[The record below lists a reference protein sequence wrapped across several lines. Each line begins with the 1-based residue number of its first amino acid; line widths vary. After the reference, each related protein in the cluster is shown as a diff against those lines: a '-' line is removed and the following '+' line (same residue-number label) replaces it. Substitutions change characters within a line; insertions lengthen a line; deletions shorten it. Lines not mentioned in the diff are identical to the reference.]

1 MSRED
6 RFQPRITRMDTDKD
20 LGARPQSRTGFIPFS
35 GAAAPLSRANGM
47 NSVLLLF
54 AFVVFF
60 TTLFAASAYATPPKI
75 EQFLKSHC
83 VQCHGPEKQKGDR
96 RFDQL
101 PGDFAEDRSLEFW
114 QDIVDQLNLGE
125 MPPEKA
131 NQPEAGEVLEVV
143 NWVTDQLKRAYAA
156 RKDVAGKTVLRRL
169 NRVEYD
175 LTVRHLLRLEDM
187 LADPTDVFP
196 PDETEEHF
204 NNIGSALITSD
215 FLMQHYLSAAEIFIE
230 RAAQPGPRPETRK
243 WRFNAPFHSHGN
255 RHDGLDRKGQYQ
267 HIRKNTSEYGG
278 FLWLSKFE
286 QGVPVGGY
294 YKIRFKAQGIHRD
307 YPYDERIVG
316 VQKQEPLRAA
326 LFASSRAFGELSK
339 RTASDRQLA
348 EFDLP
353 DDAPQWFETT
363 AWLDKGFQPRLT
375 FPNGPTT
382 TKGIRSKLVQTY
394 PDTFQKFIDGYVGL
408 RDTLHPRHKE
418 WLAEQKKLRQQP
430 KKKGVPA
437 ILDTKDFFNKF
448 NTTAAWSQFFS
459 DYKGPRVRVFEIEL
473 EGPIHEQWPPQ
484 SHRAL
489 FGDHDPTLKN
499 APTILKRF
507 ADRAFRRPATDEELS
522 VLNTLVVE
530 RINKGDSE
538 LQALK
543 LGLRAV
549 LCSPGFLYLREN
561 EGELDDNALA
571 SRLSYFLWSCMP
583 DDELM
588 ALAAAGRLREPKTL
602 EAQTERLLADPRSH
616 AFVDNFTSRW
626 LQLYKIGS
634 MPPGNRTFREYFI
647 DNLEP
652 AMKVETRMF
661 FAHLLKN
668 NLPLARFLDSDFT
681 FVNGGLARLYGID
694 GVRGAAFQKVALKDP
709 RRGGLLGQA
718 SILTASANGIDTSP
732 VIRGIWVLENILGT
746 PPNPPPPDVEPL
758 EPDIRGA
765 TTIRDQLKKHREVPT
780 CNECHRKI
788 DPLGFALENFDPIG
802 GWRDRYERR
811 RGEDPVVDAS
821 GQLPDGADF
830 ENVIGLKKIL
840 ASKQDQFARCLTEKM
855 LAYSMGR
862 TLGVSDR
869 PHVDQIVAD
878 LKRDGA
884 GLQDLVLQIV
894 ASEPFRTK

>member
-1 MSRED
+1 MKAL
-6 RFQPRITRMDTDKD
+6 RILTAICLT
-20 LGARPQSRTGFIPFS
+20 A
-35 GAAAPLSRANGM
+35 
-47 NSVLLLF
+47 
-54 AFVVFF
+54 
-60 TTLFAASAYATPPKI
+60 AASATSAATPPPAK
-75 EQFLKSHC
+75 FLKTYC

-101 PGDFAEDRSLEFW
+101 PRDFSDDRSLEFW
-114 QDIVDQLNLGE
+114 QDVVDQLNLGE

-131 NQPEAGEVLEVV
+131 KQPTDGEVLEVV
-143 NWVTDQLKRAYAA
+143 NWATDQLKRAHAA

-175 LTVRHLLRLEDM
+175 RTVRHLLSLEDM

-215 FLMQHYLSAAEIFIE
+215 FLMRHYLSAAETFVD
-230 RAAQPGPRPETRK
+230 RAAQTGPKPETRE
-243 WRFNAPFHSHGN
+243 WRFTAPFHSHGN
-255 RHDGLDRKGQYQ
+255 RHDGLDRRGEYQ

-294 YKIRFKAQGIHRD
+294 YKIRFKAQGINRD

-316 VQKQEPLRAA
+316 VQKGEPLRAA

-339 RTASDRQLA
+339 RTTSDRQLA
-348 EFDLP
+348 TFDLP

-363 AWLDKGFQPRLT
+363 AWLDKGYQPRLT

-382 TKGIRSKLVQTY
+382 TKGIRSALVHKY
-394 PDTFQKFIDGYVGL
+394 PDTFRKFIDGYVGL
-408 RDTLHPRHKE
+408 RDNLHPRHEE
-418 WLAEQKKLRQQP
+418 WLAEQKRLRQQP
-430 KKKGVPA
+430 KKKEIPA
-437 ILDTKDFFNKF
+437 ILDTKDFYNKF

-459 DYKGPRVRVFEIEL
+459 DYKGPRVRVFEIEI
-473 EGPIHEQWPPQ
+473 EGPINEQWPPQ
-484 SHRAL
+484 SRQAL
-489 FGDHDPTLKN
+489 FGGHEPTLEN
-499 APTILKRF
+499 APAILKRF
-507 ADRAFRRPATDEELS
+507 ADRAFRRPAADEELK
-522 VLNTLVVE
+522 VLSALVRE
-530 RINKGDSE
+530 RIEKGDSE
-538 LQALK
+538 LKALK

-549 LCSPGFLYLREN
+549 LCSPGFLYLHEN

-583 DDELM
+583 DDELT
-588 ALAAAGRLREPKTL
+588 ALAAAGKLREPKAL
-602 EAQTERLLADPRSH
+602 AAQAERLLADRRSQ
-616 AFVDNFTSRW
+616 AFVDHFTSRW
-626 LQLYKIGS
+626 LELYKIGS
-634 MPPGNRTFREYFI
+634 MPPSDRTFREYYI

-652 AMKVETRMF
+652 AMKTETRMF

-668 NLPLARFLDSDFT
+668 NLPLASFLDSDFT

-694 GVRGAAFQKVALKDP
+694 GVSGAAFQKVALKDR

-732 VIRGIWVLENILGT
+732 VIRGIWVLENILGS

-765 TTIRDQLKKHREVPT
+765 TTIRDQLKKHREIPT

-802 GWRDRYERR
+802 GWRGRYDRR
-811 RGEDPVVDAS
+811 RETGPAVDAS
-821 GQLPDGADF
+821 GRLPDGSEF
-830 ENVIGLKKIL
+830 EDVVGLKKIL

-869 PHVDQIVAD
+869 PQVDQIVAN
-878 LKRDGA
+878 LKRDGS
-884 GLQDLVLQIV
+884 GLKDLVLQIV